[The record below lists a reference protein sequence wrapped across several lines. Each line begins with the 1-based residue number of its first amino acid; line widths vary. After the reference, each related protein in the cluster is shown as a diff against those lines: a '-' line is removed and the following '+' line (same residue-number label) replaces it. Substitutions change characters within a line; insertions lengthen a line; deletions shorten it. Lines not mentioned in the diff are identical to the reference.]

1 MSASVR
7 LGRSREPHPVRAY
20 RLRHGLSLL
29 DVANRAGIS
38 ESGLSR
44 IELTSTGL
52 PVPAAF
58 AALAAACDG
67 EVSEIDIF
75 RYHMAA
81 IVGVVPPII
90 APMTENFTW
99 EWVEAARGCQ

>member
-1 MSASVR
+1 MSDSAH
-7 LGRSREPHPVRAY
+7 REPHPVRAY

-29 DVANRAGIS
+29 AVANRAGIS

-44 IELTSTGL
+44 IELTSTNF
-52 PVPAAF
+52 PVPSAF

-81 IVGVVPPII
+81 IVGVVPRFA
-90 APMTENFTW
+90 APMTETFTW
-99 EWVEAARGCQ
+99 DWVEAARVCR

>member
-1 MSASVR
+1 MRETVHTSE
-7 LGRSREPHPVRAY
+7 RSREPHPVRAY

-44 IELTSTGL
+44 IELTLTGF
-52 PVPAAF
+52 PVPSAI
-58 AALAAACDG
+58 AALADACDG

-81 IVGVVPPII
+81 VVGIVPAMT
-90 APMTENFTW
+90 APMTEEFCW
-99 EWVEAARGCQ
+99 GWVRRG